1 MTALWSFCQAVGT
14 LINAGVAQVPISE
27 EYRFFAYAVAMAI
40 VIAIFL
46 VINRN
51 YRYRGDSSSASSVVE
66 NGNGATDHQQGRQQK
81 PAINTV
87 TMVT

>member
-14 LINAGVAQVPISE
+14 LINAGVAQVPIPE
-27 EYRFFAYAVAMAI
+27 EYRFFTYAVAMAI
-40 VIAIFL
+40 VIVIFL

-51 YRYRGDSSSASSVVE
+51 YHYRGDSSPHPVVE
-66 NGNGATDHQQGRQQK
+66 NDNATNDQVQDRQD
-81 PAINTV
+81 PAINNV